1 MTSEPFVAFAPSL
14 HYSNTPLLRCG
25 SAWHLPET
33 ATCHSERS
41 RGISNYRL
49 SGFATPLGNPR
60 KSTKII
66 LMPAVATGPMIR
78 REIGD
83 DHVCLLRFDRP
94 ESGANIFDA
103 VTLDEL
109 NEHLDSIENDG
120 SLRGLIIASA
130 KKSIFVAGA
139 DLRTLLQQ
147 AQSGDMRAF
156 IAHGQRVLNRLAEL
170 KIPTV
175 AAIHGASAGG
185 GYEVTLACDYRIAS
199 DDPATRI
206 GLPETT
212 LGLIPA
218 WGGCTRLPRLIGAEK
233 AAEVIA
239 NGKFYSAEE
248 ARKLGLIDGVASR
261 DKLLELARKKL
272 GDGKRKPSATPKIDQ
287 ELPVPRDHNPAPACA
302 LEVIKKG
309 LFASTQ
315 QSLALELDAIVD
327 LGKSETTQNLIRNF
341 FLAEKYKKGTSKAT
355 TAKVVHAAVIGAG
368 VMGSGI
374 AQWLSSRG
382 VTVIL
387 RDIAREQV
395 DRGLANIE
403 KVYADAVK
411 RGLMTEEK
419 AKAGRARI
427 VASTAPM
434 ELRDVQFVIE
444 AASEKFEIKKEIFR
458 ELGMQAGPK
467 TIVATNTS
475 ALPVGRLADTTVSP
489 EHVIGLHFF
498 NPVSRMKL
506 VEVVIAKQTSDDTR
520 DRSLAFVRQIGK
532 LPVIVRDRPG
542 FLVNRVLFPY
552 LLDAAE
558 LFEGGADAAKIDN
571 ALLQWGM
578 PMGPLRLIDEIGVD
592 ITIDIGNT
600 LQNAYG
606 RRDHVSSV
614 LLWLHDGKMLG
625 RKTGAGFYKYEGKRQ
640 APNDSLAQWRR
651 ALHGEPEGAEGPNI
665 PPDWDR
671 DPRLRLNEE
680 ELVHRLVFLMVNE
693 AARCV
698 EENVVDSPED
708 ADYGM
713 ILGTGFAPFRGGPL
727 RFAEHFGLKKVVD
740 ELERLAQSEEKFSP
754 CEILK
759 KHARDGTR
767 FYGG

>member
-1 MTSEPFVAFAPSL
+1 M
-14 HYSNTPLLRCG
+14 
-25 SAWHLPET
+25 
-33 ATCHSERS
+33 
-41 RGISNYRL
+41 
-49 SGFATPLGNPR
+49 
-60 KSTKII
+60 K
-66 LMPAVATGPMIR
+66 LMPAVATASMIR

-83 DHVCLLRFDRP
+83 DHICLLTFDRP

-103 VTLDEL
+103 ATLDEL
-109 NEHLDSIENDG
+109 NEHLDFVENDA
-120 SLRGLIIASA
+120 SLHGLILASA
-130 KKSIFVAGA
+130 KKSIFIAGA
-139 DLRTLLQQ
+139 DLKTLLQQ

-156 IAHGQRVLNRLAEL
+156 IAKGQRIFSRLADL

-233 AAEVIA
+233 AAEVILK
-239 NGKFYSAEE
+239 GKLYSAQE
-248 ARKLGLIDGVASR
+248 ALKLGLVDEIAPR
-261 DKLLELARKKL
+261 NQLIERARQKLR
-272 GDGKRKPSATPKIDQ
+272 DGKRKLEGGAPATPGSQ
-287 ELPVPRDHNPAPACA
+287 ELAPPRQQGNAAPARA
-302 LEVIKKG
+302 YEIINKTLSISPDE
-309 LFASTQ
+309 
-315 QSLALELDAIVD
+315 SLRMELDAIVE
-327 LGKSETTQNLIRNF
+327 LGKRESTQNLIRNF
-341 FLAEKYKKGTSKAT
+341 FLAEKYKKGSSKPPT
-355 TAKVVHAAVIGAG
+355 QRVMHAAVIGAG

-395 DRGLANIE
+395 DHGLANIE

-411 RGLMTEEK
+411 RGLVTEQK
-419 AKAGRARI
+419 AREGRARI

-444 AASEKFEIKKEIFR
+444 AASEKMEIKKEIFR
-458 ELGMQAGPK
+458 ELAMQAGPK
-467 TIVATNTS
+467 TIIVTNTS
-475 ALPVGRLADTTVSP
+475 ALPVSALAEMTVSP

-506 VEVVIAKQTSDDTR
+506 VEVVIAKETSDDTR
-520 DRSLAFVRQIGK
+520 DRSLGFVRQIGK
-532 LPVIVRDRPG
+532 LPVIVRDNPG

-558 LFEGGADAAKIDN
+558 LFERGLEADKIDN
-571 ALLQWGM
+571 ALVHWGM

-592 ITIDIGNT
+592 IAIDIGNT
-600 LQNAYG
+600 LEKAYG
-606 RRDHVSSV
+606 RRDHVPAV
-614 LLWLHDGKMLG
+614 LLWLRDGQMLG
-625 RKTGAGFYKYEGKRQ
+625 RKTGAGFYKYEGKTQ
-640 APNDSLAQWRR
+640 TPNDSLSQWRR

-665 PPDWDR
+665 PPDWHR
-671 DPRLRLNEE
+671 DPRLRLNKED
-680 ELVHRLVFLMVNE
+680 LARRLVFLMVNE

-698 EENVVDSPED
+698 EEKVVNSPED

-727 RFAEHFGLKKVVD
+727 RHAEHYGLSKVVD
-740 ELERLAQSEEKFSP
+740 ELERLGRNEEKFLP
-754 CEILK
+754 CEILRR
-759 KHARDGTR
+759 HARDGTK
-767 FYGG
+767 FYEN

>member
-1 MTSEPFVAFAPSL
+1 
-14 HYSNTPLLRCG
+14 
-25 SAWHLPET
+25 
-33 ATCHSERS
+33 
-41 RGISNYRL
+41 
-49 SGFATPLGNPR
+49 
-60 KSTKII
+60 
-66 LMPAVATGPMIR
+66 MPAVATGPMIR

-83 DHVCLLRFDRP
+83 DHVCLLVFDRP

-103 VTLDEL
+103 ATLDEL
-109 NEHLDSIENDG
+109 NEHLDFVENDA
-120 SLRGLIIASA
+120 SLRGLIIVSA

-139 DLRTLLQQ
+139 DLKTLLQQ

-156 IAHGQRVLNRLAEL
+156 IAHGQQVLNRLAEL

-218 WGGCTRLPRLIGAEK
+218 WGGCTRLPRLIGVEK
-233 AAEVIA
+233 ASEVIA
-239 NGKFYSAEE
+239 NGKLYSAQE
-248 ARKLGLIDGVASR
+248 ARKLGLVDGVAPR

-272 GDGKRKPSATPKIDQ
+272 GDGKRKLEGRAPTSLASQ
-287 ELPVPRDHNPAPACA
+287 ELRPPKQRGNAAPERAWEIINKT
-302 LEVIKKG
+302 LSI
-309 LFASTQ
+309 SQ
-315 QSLALELDAIVD
+315 DQSLRMELDAIVD
-327 LGKSETTQNLIRNF
+327 LGKSESTQNLIRNF
-341 FLAEKYKKGTSKAT
+341 FLAEKYKKGTSKAVPG
-355 TAKVVHAAVIGAG
+355 KVVHAAVIGAG

-395 DRGLANIE
+395 NRGLASIE
-403 KVYADAVK
+403 KTYADAVK

-434 ELRDVQFVIE
+434 ELRDVQFIIE
-444 AASEKFEIKKEIFR
+444 AASEKFEVKKEIFR

-506 VEVVIAKQTSDDTR
+506 VEVVIAKQTSGETR
-520 DRSLAFVRQIGK
+520 ERSLAFVRQVGK
-532 LPVIVRDRPG
+532 LPVTVHDSPG

-558 LFEGGADAAKIDN
+558 LFERGADAARIDN
-571 ALLQWGM
+571 ALVEWGM

-600 LQNAYG
+600 LEKAYG
-606 RRDHVSSV
+606 RRDHVSTV
-614 LLWLHDGKMLG
+614 LLWLRDGKMLG
-625 RKTGAGFYKYEGKRQ
+625 RKSGAGFYKYEAKAQ
-640 APNDSLAQWRR
+640 TPNEPLAQWRR
-651 ALHGEPEGAEGPNI
+651 ATVVAGGADPGRNQGAATTQPASPPPATAEG
-665 PPDWDR
+665 
-671 DPRLRLNEE
+671 LA
-680 ELVHRLVFLMVNE
+680 HRLIFLMVNE

-740 ELERLAQSEEKFSP
+740 ELERLAQSEEKFLP

-759 KHARDGTR
+759 KHARDGTT
-767 FYGG
+767 FYEI